1 MTETTDRQDAVPAAT
16 PAPEAAALDEREAIT
31 AIDSSAD
38 SPAVDATEPDD
49 VVATAVLV
57 ADEEFVVLPAAEPQ
71 ADAPPELE
79 AYRPDEAPLL
89 DSELEEGIANIFAT
103 LHSATSDELAEPDEA
118 EAYGAVAYDAEADDA
133 DADDPEADDA
143 DAEVDAEDD
152 FAAVDMST
160 FRLLGEL
167 DRLWHRAA

>member
-16 PAPEAAALDEREAIT
+16 PAPEAAALDEHEAIT
-31 AIDSSAD
+31 AIENSAD
-38 SPAVDATEPDD
+38 DPAGDVTEPDE

-57 ADEEFVVLPAAEPQ
+57 ADEEFVVLPASEPQ
-71 ADAPPELE
+71 VDAPPELE

-103 LHSATSDELAEPDEA
+103 LHSATSD
-118 EAYGAVAYDAEADDA
+118 DAATADS
-133 DADDPEADDA
+133 EADDA
-143 DAEVDAEDD
+143 DAESDPEDD

>member
-16 PAPEAAALDEREAIT
+16 PAPEAIALDEREAIT

-38 SPAVDATEPDD
+38 DPASDATEPDE
-49 VVATAVLV
+49 VVTTAVLV
-57 ADEEFVVLPAAEPQ
+57 ADEELVALPAAEPQ
-71 ADAPPELE
+71 ADAPSELE

-103 LHSATSDELAEPDEA
+103 LHSATSDDAP
-118 EAYGAVAYDAEADDA
+118 AVGI
-133 DADDPEADDA
+133 EADDA
-143 DAEVDAEDD
+143 DAESDAEDD

>member
-31 AIDSSAD
+31 AVESSAD
-38 SPAVDATEPDD
+38 DAAIDATEADD

-71 ADAPPELE
+71 RQTHRPSSRPIAPT
-79 AYRPDEAPLL
+79 RPLL

-103 LHSATSDELAEPDEA
+103 LPLRDERRC
-118 EAYGAVAYDAEADDA
+118 G
-133 DADDPEADDA
+133 
-143 DAEVDAEDD
+143 
-152 FAAVDMST
+152 
-160 FRLLGEL
+160 R
-167 DRLWHRAA
+167 R